1 MKAQTNQLQK
11 MSQTLESSGFT
22 PRQSNAVIESVALAM
37 QTFAVT
43 PEVLDQVL
51 DNRLGR
57 LKKEILAEV
66 PSRAEFKQQGKDLRG
81 AIKERDNDIKDLRAE
96 VKEQG
101 KDIKDLNKSMNHA
114 FEQRDDTIKDLNKSV
129 NHAFEKR
136 DDDIKDVRGD
146 IKDLNQSIIRLER
159 TMMESNRKTRRYW
172 LGFSL
177 ALLGTVATIVA
188 AG

>member
-51 DNRLGR
+51 DQRID
-57 LKKEILAEV
+57 KVMDAIKE
-66 PSRAEFKQQGKDLRG
+66 QGKDLRG